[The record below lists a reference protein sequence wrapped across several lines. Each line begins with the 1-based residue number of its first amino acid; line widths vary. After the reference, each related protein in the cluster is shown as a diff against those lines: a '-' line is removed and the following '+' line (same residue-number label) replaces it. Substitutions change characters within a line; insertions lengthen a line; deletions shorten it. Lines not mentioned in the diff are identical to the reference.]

1 MHGAPGDAHLHSDVS
16 GVCRGPSCVLEALWR
31 NGRVHIYRDLRAEQ
45 LQLARFSSPRCARS
59 GSVGR
64 KESVEN
70 AADRDREAVG
80 QRRLR
85 PL

>member
-1 MHGAPGDAHLHSDVS
+1 VKVRVVGRGIMKEVGARTPPESRSV
-16 GVCRGPSCVLEALWR
+16 GPTPIFFAA
-31 NGRVHIYRDLRAEQ
+31 LRA
-45 LQLARFSSPRCARS
+45 S
-59 GSVGR
+59 GSVRVGR
-64 KESVEN
+64 PEGVGN